1 MEEEAIAE
9 SSFVK
14 GSSSLELLHAL
25 VLRLQKVEME
35 VGLKLHL
42 ILVTGTQMIAQGTD
56 RLSQG
61 MLCKGVM
68 ARRDMLDYVDIA
80 QSSTSRQ
87 PTLTHFMCK
96 WTGIKNL
103 SPLQIDD
110 LFVRGHGIVVG
121 EKDKHEI
128 WVPSHATNGWVYWW
142 DPPPGMAEVVL
153 EEALKARRK

>member
-68 ARRDMLDYVDIA
+68 AGQDMLDYVDIA

-87 PTLTHFMCK
+87 PT
-96 WTGIKNL
+96 
-103 SPLQIDD
+103 
-110 LFVRGHGIVVG
+110 
-121 EKDKHEI
+121 
-128 WVPSHATNGWVYWW
+128 
-142 DPPPGMAEVVL
+142 
-153 EEALKARRK
+153 